1 MNGPSLATSLASPS
15 PTSAAV
21 KASLANFL
29 QQQQHHQQQQQQ
41 QSLAAALALG
51 SDANN
56 NHQLNGEPQRSGSS
70 GRTVPYSQ
78 GKHPTTKTPNGL
90 QSRSLQQ
97 AASFPSLLSPKTAS
111 LPEPFILTKQPP
123 DYDEATKHL
132 NKTRQA
138 QMLPLNNLAPASS
151 KQNRPRSI
159 KSKDV
164 DDVLEILIKN
174 GELPPSA
181 AQEPPTP
188 TTPGT
193 PITDMSGL
201 LACTPPSFPTPPPSS
216 EAASA
221 TPGERNSPSLALSG
235 DGETPPPSASLDF
248 DFHLDLDDFEGM
260 DLGMLTDSGPAK
272 NQVARNHYT
281 EGSADLSDPALSME
295 IELSDWLDVMMP
307 QTTSSSSSMANG
319 QVSSSSATP
328 CTTVLSSSAAAP
340 NVTQHD
346 PLLSTNA
353 SVDVQDPFDLFAV
366 NDADF
371 RAWDDFRTNWD
382 SADFIA

>member
-1 MNGPSLATSLASPS
+1 MRRPSIST
-15 PTSAAV
+15 
-21 KASLANFL
+21 
-29 QQQQHHQQQQQQ
+29 
-41 QSLAAALALG
+41 
-51 SDANN
+51 
-56 NHQLNGEPQRSGSS
+56 
-70 GRTVPYSQ
+70 
-78 GKHPTTKTPNGL
+78 
-90 QSRSLQQ
+90 
-97 AASFPSLLSPKTAS
+97 
-111 LPEPFILTKQPP
+111 
-123 DYDEATKHL
+123 
-132 NKTRQA
+132 
-138 QMLPLNNLAPASS
+138 
-151 KQNRPRSI
+151 I

-216 EAASA
+216 EG
-221 TPGERNSPSLALSG
+221 TNTTQGERNSPSLALSG

-260 DLGMLTDSGPAK
+260 DLGMLTDSAPAK
-272 NQVARNHYT
+272 NQVSRNHYAD
-281 EGSADLSDPALSME
+281 GGADLSDPALSME

-307 QTTSSSSSMANG
+307 QTTSSSTSALPNS

-328 CTTVLSSSAAAP
+328 STTVLSSSVAAP
-340 NVTQHD
+340 NSTQHD